1 MNESPE
7 EAAAPLPPTLT
18 APAAWRTI
26 DFISDLH
33 LSPDTPKGVQAWAD
47 YLIGTT
53 ADAVFILGDLFE
65 AWVGDDSRH
74 EGFEADCAAVLV
86 RAAAK
91 RVIAFMAGN
100 RDFLLGD
107 DMLEACGV
115 LHLQDPTVLSA
126 FDQRVL
132 LAHGDA
138 WCTGDTAYQQFRR
151 QVRNPAWQAQVLSKS
166 LAERRLYA
174 SHMRSE
180 SERQMAS
187 HTGSWFDVDSA
198 IALRFMTG
206 AQTPTLI
213 HGHTHRPGSNALVL
227 GFVRH
232 VLSDWELDHSLHARA
247 EVLRWQGGEFRRI
260 TPGEALSA
268 A

>member
-1 MNESPE
+1 MSESS
-7 EAAAPLPPTLT
+7 EAVSTPAPPTLT
-18 APAAWRTI
+18 APAAWRSV

-33 LSPDTPKGVQAWAD
+33 LAPDTPKGTQAWAD
-47 YLIGTT
+47 YLCGTT

-65 AWVGDDSRH
+65 VWVGDDSRH
-74 EGFEADCAAVLV
+74 EGFEAGCADVLL
-86 RAAAK
+86 RAASK
-91 RVIAFMAGN
+91 RAITFMPGN

-107 DMLEACGV
+107 DMLQACGV
-115 LHLQDPTVLSA
+115 MRLQDPTVLCA
-126 FDQRVL
+126 FGQRVL

-138 WCTGDTAYQQFRR
+138 WCTGDVAYQQFRR
-151 QVRNPAWQAQVLSKS
+151 QVRNPAWQARVLTKS

-180 SERQMAS
+180 SERQMAL
-187 HTGSWFDVDSA
+187 HTGDWFDVDSA
-198 IALRFMTG
+198 TALQFMAC

-213 HGHTHRPGSNALVL
+213 HGHTHRPHSNALAP

-232 VLSDWELDHSLHARA
+232 VLSDWDLDHGLNLRA

-260 TPGEALSA
+260 APDEALA
-268 A
+268 AA

>member
-1 MNESPE
+1 MNESTE
-7 EAAAPLPPTLT
+7 EAAASLPPTLT

-33 LSPDTPKGVQAWAD
+33 LSPDTPIGVRAWAD

-65 AWVGDDSRH
+65 VWIGDDSRH
-74 EGFEADCAAVLV
+74 EGFEADCADVLT

-91 RVIAFMAGN
+91 RKLAFMAGN
-100 RDFLLGD
+100 RDFMLGD
-107 DMLEACGV
+107 DMLRACGMSR
-115 LHLQDPTVLSA
+115 LQDPTVLSA
-126 FDQRVL
+126 FGQRVL

-138 WCTGDTAYQQFRR
+138 WCTGDVAYQHFRR
-151 QVRNPAWQAQVLSKS
+151 QVRNPAWQVQVLMKS

-187 HTGSWFDVDSA
+187 HTGDWFDVDSA
-198 IALRFMTG
+198 AALRFMTG

-213 HGHTHRPGSNALVL
+213 HGHTHRPGSNALAP
-227 GFVRH
+227 GFARH
-232 VLSDWELDHSLHARA
+232 VLSDWELDDSPSPRA

-260 TPGEALSA
+260 APGQALA
-268 A
+268 AA

>member
-1 MNESPE
+1 MNESTE
-7 EAAAPLPPTLT
+7 EAAVPLPPTLT

-33 LSPDTPKGVQAWAD
+33 LSPDTPKGVRAWAD
-47 YLIGTT
+47 YLSGTT

-65 AWVGDDSRH
+65 AWIGDDSRH
-74 EGFEADCAAVLV
+74 EGFEADCADVLT

-91 RVIAFMAGN
+91 RVVGFMSGN
-100 RDFLLGD
+100 RDFLVGD
-107 DMLEACGV
+107 EMLKACAV
-115 LHLQDPTVLSA
+115 MRLQDPTVLHA
-126 FDQRVL
+126 FGQRVL

-138 WCTGDTAYQQFRR
+138 WCTGDVAYQKFRR
-151 QVRNPAWQAQVLSKS
+151 QVRNPAWQAQVLTKS

-187 HTGSWFDVDSA
+187 HTGDWFDVDSA
-198 IALRFMTG
+198 TALRFMTC

-213 HGHTHRPGSNALVL
+213 HGHTHRPGSNALAT

-232 VLSDWELDHSLHARA
+232 VLSDWELDHGTSPRA
-247 EVLRWQGGEFRRI
+247 EVLRWQGGEFRRF
-260 TPGEALSA
+260 TPGKALA
-268 A
+268 AA